1 MWSVTTRL
9 FRTHVFAAAGLSA
22 LVVSSVGA
30 HAVSNRVKEA
40 CQDDYLRHCSAYEV
54 GSESLRQCMRNV
66 GKGLSTSCIAAL
78 VQEGEIT
85 KADIDRYS
93 AGQTEGARASNA
105 QKKVGNTQE
114 PARSGKNNADKVAKG
129 SANGAKS
136 SNTSKPLK
144 MASVGKS
151 APAEGTTAI
160 KKPLKANKSDGKS
173 KAVKLASK
181 EKTARTSQAAK
192 IGKSGESSGATRVAN
207 NTMNGSQSAKT
218 GEVEKPRRGAEH

>member
-1 MWSVTTRL
+1 MWGVTTRL

-22 LVVSSVGA
+22 LVVSSVDA
-30 HAVSNRVKEA
+30 YAVSNRVKEA

-66 GKGLSTSCIAAL
+66 GNGLSASCIAAL

-105 QKKVGNTQE
+105 QKGANTQE
-114 PARSGKNNADKVAKG
+114 PARSAKNNADKVAKG

-136 SNTSKPLK
+136 SNTSTPLK
-144 MASVGKS
+144 MASVAKS
-151 APAEGTTAI
+151 APAEGTAAI
-160 KKPLKANKSDGKS
+160 TKPLKASKSDGKS

-192 IGKSGESSGATRVAN
+192 IGKSGKSSRATRVAN

>member
-9 FRTHVFAAAGLSA
+9 FQTYVFAAAGLSA

-30 HAVSNRVKEA
+30 YAVSNRVKVA
-40 CQDDYLRHCSAYEV
+40 CQDDYLHHCSAYEV
-54 GSESLRQCMRNV
+54 GSEFLRQCMRKV
-66 GKGLSTSCIAAL
+66 GRGLSTSCIAAL

-93 AGQTEGARASNA
+93 AGQIIQASTH
-105 QKKVGNTQE
+105 KVGNTQE
-114 PARSGKNNADKVAKG
+114 PARSGKNNADNVAKG

-160 KKPLKANKSDGKS
+160 KKPLKATKSDGKS
-173 KAVKLASK
+173 KAVKPASK
-181 EKTARTSQAAK
+181 EKTARTSHAAK
-192 IGKSGESSGATRVAN
+192 IRKSGKSSEATRVAN
-207 NTMNGSQSAKT
+207 NTMNRSQSAKAS
-218 GEVEKPRRGAEH
+218 EVEKPRRGAEH